1 MMFGLFGK
9 RRKRSDATAAPPPR
23 VDADMRV
30 YAIGDVHGRL
40 DLLGKLL
47 DKISADRAA
56 HPAARHKLIFL
67 GDYVD
72 RGSQSREL
80 LDLLSQ
86 GPIDGFETI
95 YLRGN
100 HEDYLV
106 RFLDDPAD
114 GSTWLYY
121 GGANTLISYGIPA
134 SPLEKDPERLI
145 AIQQRLR
152 RALPESHLAF
162 LRDLEISHV
171 VGDYFFVHAG
181 IRPGIPLAEQ
191 SNEDLL
197 WIREP
202 FLASTKNHGCVVVHG
217 HSVRMRPE
225 ILANRIGIDT
235 GAYDTG
241 VLTSLV
247 LQGEGQWLLQT

>member
-1 MMFGLFGK
+1 MFRLFGK
-9 RRKRSDATAAPPPR
+9 SRKRGGATAAPSPR
-23 VDADMRV
+23 VDADTRV
-30 YAIGDVHGRL
+30 YAIGDIHGRL
-40 DLLGKLL
+40 DLLAKLFG
-47 DKISADRAA
+47 KISADRAA
-56 HPAARHKLIFL
+56 NPAARHELIFL

-72 RGSQSREL
+72 RGNQSREL

-86 GPIDGFETI
+86 GSIDGFETT

-100 HEDYLV
+100 HEDYLL
-106 RFLDDPAD
+106 RFLDDTAD
-114 GSTWLYY
+114 AATWLYY

-134 SPLEKDPERLI
+134 SPLESDPDRLI
-145 AIQQRLR
+145 ALQQKLR
-152 RALPESHLAF
+152 QALPESHLAF
-162 LRDLEISHV
+162 LRRLEITHT

-181 IRPGIPLAEQ
+181 IRPGVPLAKQ
-191 SNEDLL
+191 TEDDFL

-202 FLASTKNHGCVVVHG
+202 FLASTKDHGCVVVHG
-217 HSVRMRPE
+217 HSVCMRPE
-225 ILANRIGIDT
+225 MLANRIGIDT